1 MPPRRAPSLILA
13 STSSFRK
20 ALMTAA
26 GLPFLAEAPGVPE
39 DAAPGLSPR
48 ALARRLARLKAE
60 AVAAR
65 HPGALVIGADQTLDL
80 EGELLRKP
88 ETRAQAR
95 RQLASLAGRRH
106 ALHTA
111 IALAGGRAGRTRA
124 AVESVHLAMRPLARG
139 EIEAYLDTREWEGC
153 AGGYRIEGRGIA
165 LFESVRGDY
174 HAVVG
179 LPMVR
184 LIGLLREAGYPLFP

>member
-1 MPPRRAPSLILA
+1 
-13 STSSFRK
+13 
-20 ALMTAA
+20 MTAA
-26 GLPFLAEAPGVPE
+26 GLPFQAEAPGVPE
-39 DAAPGLSPR
+39 DAPPGLSPK

-60 AVAAR
+60 AVASR
-65 HPGALVIGADQTLDL
+65 HLGALVIGADQTLDL
-80 EGELLRKP
+80 GGELLRKP
-88 ETRAQAR
+88 TTRAQAR
-95 RQLASLAGRRH
+95 HQLEALAGNRH

-111 IALAGGRAGRTRA
+111 VALAGHGRTRV
-124 AVESVHLAMRPLARG
+124 AVESVRLAMRPLARR

-153 AGGYRIEGRGIA
+153 AGGYRIEARGIA

-184 LIGLLREAGYPLFP
+184 LINLLRDAGYPLFP